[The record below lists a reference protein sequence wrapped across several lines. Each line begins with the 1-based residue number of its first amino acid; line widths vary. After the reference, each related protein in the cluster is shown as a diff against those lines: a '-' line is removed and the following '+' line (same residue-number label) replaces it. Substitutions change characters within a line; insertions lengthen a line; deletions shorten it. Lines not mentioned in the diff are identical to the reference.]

1 MCTFDDPLCLQ
12 LLQLSNF
19 YILAVPTE
27 MTTMSGRRVRAAVKA
42 AIDAKTGRTD
52 ATVVIAGLSNA
63 YADYTTTFEEF
74 QAQRYEG
81 GSTIYGP
88 HQLQAYTQI
97 AVQLATAI
105 ATNTSVPA
113 GTQPPDYSDKV
124 RLEGRC
130 LRSGSFMLR
139 CALLME
145 RGLLIFEIVTGVM
158 CWLCAG
164 GQVQSW
170 PSQ

>member
-1 MCTFDDPLCLQ
+1 
-12 LLQLSNF
+12 
-19 YILAVPTE
+19 
-27 MTTMSGRRVRAAVKA
+27 MSGRRVRTAVKA
-42 AIDAKTGRTD
+42 AIDAKTGRSD

-113 GTQPPDYSDKV
+113 GTQPLDYSDKV
-124 RLEGRC
+124 RFLAHRFC
-130 LRSGSFMLR
+130 LL
-139 CALLME
+139 ALQMPLFADFADDNFVN
-145 RGLLIFEIVTGVM
+145 FEMT
-158 CWLCAG
+158 
-164 GQVQSW
+164 
-170 PSQ
+170 